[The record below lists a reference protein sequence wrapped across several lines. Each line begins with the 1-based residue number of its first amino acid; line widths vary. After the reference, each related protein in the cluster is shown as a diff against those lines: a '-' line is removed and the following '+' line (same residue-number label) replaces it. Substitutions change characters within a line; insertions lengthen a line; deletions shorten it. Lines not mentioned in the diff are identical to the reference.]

1 MLNEVDDIREEII
14 SIRRQLH
21 MYPEVRFDLERTYN
35 LVKTKLQEYGV
46 KIDESYGKSSLVGI
60 IEGNGDKVV
69 GLRADMDALDL
80 QEENNVSYKSRID
93 GKMHGCGHD
102 GHTAMLLGVAKVL
115 AQNKEK
121 INGTVKLI
129 FQASE
134 EGPYSGAKYMVED
147 GVTHDLD
154 AIFALHVTTEIPI
167 GKVEINNERNMASA
181 NVFEIEL
188 IGKGGHVG
196 LPHMSVDAISM
207 AVRVVNEIQYLV
219 SRTIDPIEPIVVSV
233 GTLHSGYASNVIPE
247 RAKLTGTIRSFSK
260 ELTGGVINRI
270 ENIVKHI
277 AEISEGEYK
286 FNIIPGLP
294 ALIND
299 REMVEFSVETCGK
312 VLGSDNVL
320 ITDTPHMGSED
331 FAYYAEKVPASFIFL
346 GARNEEKNLINLMH
360 NPNFDFDEDALVLGS
375 KILIQHVLDYIC

>member
-1 MLNEVDDIREEII
+1 MLNEVDSIREEII

-60 IEGNGDKVV
+60 IEGNGDKVI

-80 QEENNVSYKSRID
+80 QEENDISYKSRID

-102 GHTAMLLGVAKVL
+102 GHTAMLLGAAKIL
-115 AQNKEK
+115 AQHKEK

-134 EGPYSGAKYMVED
+134 EGPYSGAQYMVED
-147 GVTHDLD
+147 RVTDDLD
-154 AIFALHVTTEIPI
+154 AIFALHVTTAIPI
-167 GKVEINNERNMASA
+167 GKVEINNERNMASS

-188 IGKGGHVG
+188 IGKGGHAG

-207 AVRVVNEIQYLV
+207 AARVVTEIQYMV
-219 SRTIDPIEPIVVSV
+219 SRNIDPLEPIVVSI
-233 GTLHSGYASNVIPE
+233 GTLHSGYSSNVIPE

-260 ELTGGVINRI
+260 ELTNSVINKM
-270 ENIVKHI
+270 ENIAKHI
-277 AEISEGEYK
+277 AEISSGEYK

-299 REMVEFSVETCGK
+299 REMVEFSVKTCEK
-312 VLGSDNVL
+312 VLGSNNVL
-320 ITDTPHMGSED
+320 TTDIPHMGSED
-331 FAYYAEKVPASFIFL
+331 FAYYAEKVPASFMFL
-346 GARNEEKNLINLMH
+346 GARNEEKNLVNLMH
-360 NPNFDFDEDALVLGS
+360 NPKFDFDEDALILGS
-375 KILIQHVLDYIC
+375 KIFIQHVIDLL